1 MTVNTIDPMGV
12 PVGTNKA
19 AIVNAEYAS
28 PSSRFMDMDPLTHF
42 LDGPRA
48 VGAFALAMHMSAPW
62 GVRVDDRAALTIVA
76 VTRGRAR
83 VDDML
88 LTVGDVALIRGPEP
102 YSVTDADSSVP
113 SILIGPGQQCTTV
126 DGRDLRDEFRYGVRR
141 WGNTSEGETS
151 LLVGTYERPDEAG
164 GLVARALPRLV
175 VVPHARSDGALLA
188 LLEREIANDDPA
200 SQVVIDRL
208 LDILVVSTIRAW
220 VDASDHPGT
229 PGWLTCKDPLV
240 KRALECLHAEPAAP
254 WTVELLARHVNTS
267 RASLAARF
275 RSDVGEPPMTYLTH
289 WRLTLASDLL
299 HSHDSTVADVARS
312 VGYTNAYAFSTA
324 FKRQAGTTPSE
335 FRRHRPAL
343 SPDHQLH
350 NSDNH

>member
-1 MTVNTIDPMGV
+1 
-12 PVGTNKA
+12 
-19 AIVNAEYAS
+19 
-28 PSSRFMDMDPLTHF
+28 MDPLTHF

-62 GVRVDDRAALTIVA
+62 GVRVDDRAALTIVT

-83 VDDML
+83 VDEVL
-88 LTVGDVALIRGPEP
+88 LTAGDVALIRGPEP
-102 YSVTDADSSVP
+102 YSVTDDSGSNP
-113 SILIGPGQQCTTV
+113 SIVIGPGQHCTTV
-126 DGRDLRDEFRYGVRR
+126 DGRDLQDEFRHGVRR

-175 VVPHARSDGALLA
+175 VVPHARANAALIE

-208 LDILVVSTIRAW
+208 LDVLVVSTIRAW
-220 VDASDHPGT
+220 VDASNHPGT
-229 PGWLTCKDPLV
+229 PTWLTCKDPLI
-240 KRALECLHAEPAAP
+240 KRALECLHAEPATP
-254 WTVELLARHVNTS
+254 WTVELLARRVNTS

-275 RSDVGEPPMTYLTH
+275 HSDVGEPPMAYLTR
-289 WRLTLASDLL
+289 WRLTLACDLL
-299 HSHDSTVADVARS
+299 HSGDTTIADVARS

-324 FKRQAGTTPSE
+324 FKRHVGATPSG
-335 FRRHRPAL
+335 FRRRRPAL
-343 SPDHQLH
+343 SPDR
-350 NSDNH
+350 